1 MLILKSLNTTV
12 VEISYDS
19 ENEVS
24 YIKTTHS
31 HTRDRLRQ
39 KLNDKEREGEVVV
52 VGDNNDEDNDID
64 FVRVTPFH
72 PRKMLRRKL
81 RCREVTYVK
90 MNPAHPRY
98 RMDHILRNRPVN
110 IEFDADMLKELSYF
124 NAKIKVG
131 ELNKIKR

>member
-1 MLILKSLNTTV
+1 M
-12 VEISYDS
+12 VEISSDS

-39 KLNDKEREGEVVV
+39 KLNDKEREGEDVI

-72 PRKMLRRKL
+72 ARKRLRRKL

-98 RMDHILRNRPVN
+98 RMDRILRNRPVN
-110 IEFDADMLKELSYF
+110 IEFDANMLKELPYF